1 MDTLK
6 LLIRGRGAVPDRLE
20 PAAGVSQCNYELLRA
35 FDGYMRNAR
44 LRWSLGA
51 GTLLGAMRNR
61 PPGLLQWE
69 HDVDAY
75 VPARD
80 ASALLRRL
88 RRDGCD
94 GRRPRSR
101 WCRRALELRF
111 SAEPLDR
118 GGRPCCGWGFKLY
131 HRRSSA
137 CELDVLVLALS
148 DAPLMHGETA
158 LWPIWAPPLAPLWR
172 WLAASWL
179 RGRYYVIVDDVY
191 RKRLMADDGRWCDAA
206 RTLGG
211 GAAAAVRAETD
222 GEWAWCG
229 GPHLSFF
236 QDEYFAHGELF
247 PLRRRAFYDLRLP
260 VPHDPWALLNRTYG
274 ADCAV
279 VARMNEHDD
288 AEADLRRPEFRY
300 LTRPARVRTGWR
312 FW

>member
-1 MDTLK
+1 
-6 LLIRGRGAVPDRLE
+6 
-20 PAAGVSQCNYELLRA
+20 
-35 FDGYMRNAR
+35 
-44 LRWSLGA
+44 
-51 GTLLGAMRNR
+51 
-61 PPGLLQWE
+61 
-69 HDVDAY
+69 
-75 VPARD
+75 
-80 ASALLRRL
+80 
-88 RRDGCD
+88 
-94 GRRPRSR
+94 
-101 WCRRALELRF
+101 
-111 SAEPLDR
+111 
-118 GGRPCCGWGFKLY
+118 
-131 HRRSSA
+131 
-137 CELDVLVLALS
+137 
-148 DAPLMHGETA
+148 MHGETP
-158 LWPIWAPPLAPLWR
+158 LWPVWAPPLAPLWR